1 MSHIS
6 VYAKIL
12 NKTRQVTV
20 VSLTGTNLPFCCRI
34 LTMGEDMHV
43 CGWGFVETL
52 QTLFNFTVN
61 LKLLLKNK
69 VF

>member
-6 VYAKIL
+6 VYAKVL

-20 VSLTGTNLPFCCRI
+20 VSLIGTNVPFCYRI

-43 CGWGFVETL
+43 CGWGFVETFL
-52 QTLFNFTVN
+52 TLCSI
-61 LKLLLKNK
+61 LL
-69 VF
+69 